1 MFIYGF
7 RLKKKKK
14 KKKKK
19 KIGHVSE
26 IPSCANWAGRTFC
39 EDFFPF
45 ELLSSSRFA
54 FVYFFALR
62 VPTFL
67 PRFLSLFAIYLLFLC
82 FSFVSFHVFVRVNV
96 TVFAVPFVLECHS
109 PAALVVIPRPRG
121 TII

>member
-1 MFIYGF
+1 MPIFKGP
-7 RLKKKKK
+7 
-14 KKKKK
+14 

-26 IPSCANWAGRTFC
+26 IPSCANRAGRTFC
-39 EDFFPF
+39 EDFFPL

-54 FVYFFALR
+54 LCLFCCFRSSYVF
-62 VPTFL
+62 PTFL
-67 PRFLSLFAIYLLFLC
+67 IAICDLFIDLFLC